1 MKKIFLLTFLLI
13 IFLFRFSTSVR
24 VTNIFPQEIYKM
36 KISLHSGKGKILKI
50 NNKYPLKNYYAR
62 LSLKENGE
70 YQGYFLVSTEKEY
83 KNSYFLNLE
92 DINSEKIENNLFQK
106 YLQKVFNRLEKNQI
120 NKIKNLNRAIL
131 LGDNSHI
138 DKKLQEKIRYIG
150 LSHLF
155 AMSGL
160 HIGLVLGIF
169 YYIFKKIL
177 KNKRLVEISLLVAIS
192 FYYFGVKESPSFT
205 RAYIMIFIYI
215 LGKLFYEKVNIGKSL
230 LISAF
235 ISAIINPTV
244 IFSISFQLSYLAVV
258 AIIYVFPYVRKLNF
272 RRYKIL
278 DYFLFTS
285 TIQFFLAPLT
295 VYYFETFPFLSIIS
309 NLVILPIGTFYI
321 SINYLALFLENFYLS
336 FIFYFPIKL
345 IYHLLIF
352 LINFFAKFD
361 YLSLKF
367 YNDKILYIYLILFLI
382 WGIYEN
388 YKTRAKNRI

>member
-1 MKKIFLLTFLLI
+1 MKKIFLLTFLII

-24 VTNIFPQEIYKM
+24 VTNIFPQEVYKM

-62 LSLKENGE
+62 LSLKEEGE
-70 YQGYFLVSTEKEY
+70 YQEYFLVSTEKEY

-106 YLQKVFNRLEKNQI
+106 YLQKVFNRLEKNQT

-138 DKKLQEKIRYIG
+138 NKKLQEKIRYIG

-321 SINYLALFLENFYLS
+321 SLNYLALFLENFYLS

>member
-1 MKKIFLLTFLLI
+1 MKKIFLLTFLII

-24 VTNIFPQEIYKM
+24 VTNIFPQEVYKM

-230 LISAF
+230 LISA
-235 ISAIINPTV
+235 
-244 IFSISFQLSYLAVV
+244 YLAVV
-258 AIIYVFPYVRKLNF
+258 AIIYVFPYIRKLKF